1 MFKST
6 DIICEQNITNFTD
19 LRLVLE
25 SDCFL
30 FQQVNIP
37 MNRRSLRRLIDIM
50 DKDGDGEIDFG

>member
-6 DIICEQNITNFTD
+6 DIICELNITNFTD

-37 MNRRSLRRLIDIM
+37 MNRRSLSRLIDIM